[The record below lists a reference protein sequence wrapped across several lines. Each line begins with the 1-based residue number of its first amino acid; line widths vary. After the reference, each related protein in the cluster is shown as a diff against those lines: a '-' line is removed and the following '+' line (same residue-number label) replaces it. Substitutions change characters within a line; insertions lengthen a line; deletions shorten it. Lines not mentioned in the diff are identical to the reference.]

1 MAQITFNGT
10 KINVEFAESSSR
22 QQLNSGENISTLF
35 GKIKKIF
42 SDLKAVCFSGSY
54 NDLSDKPSAMPASG
68 GNADYATNAG
78 NADMLD
84 GHHEDYFA
92 KASNPTIEGEMQ
104 FVRSGNMTTKG
115 VVFGWEDTIRIRN
128 QDVNAENTT
137 YADLIVTPLGLFT
150 ERMLNGAMAAGR
162 EKLLTQSDIPTY
174 VENAGNANYAN
185 TAGNADML
193 DGHHESEFA
202 RSSSPAIAN
211 QIAMTGGT
219 TFPHIIVWGSDFIIR
234 NAQLDESITQNTYSQ
249 ITIKPDGVYVESM
262 SNGAYAGSYRV
273 LTEADT
279 SINPINTG
287 EIRSMSENTAYPITL
302 PFTPV
307 AVLFFD
313 LTYNH
318 HINGGFTLSLQT
330 NGFTIT
336 PSDMAKMGTTSVR
349 YVAFKG

>member
-1 MAQITFNGT
+1 MYDFLDKIGLKTLLEQIKAKFP
-10 KINVEFAESSSR
+10 SS
-22 QQLNSGENISTLF
+22 L
-35 GKIKKIF
+35 
-42 SDLKAVCFSGSY
+42 
-54 NDLSDKPSAMPASG
+54 PASG
-68 GNADYATNAG
+68 GNADYAANAG

-92 KASNPTIEGEMQ
+92 KASNPTIDGEIQ
-104 FVRSGNMTTKG
+104 IVRSGNTTTKDLI
-115 VVFGWEDTIRIRN
+115 FGWEDTIRVRN

-137 YADLIVTPLGLFT
+137 YTDLIVTPLGLFT
-150 ERMLNGAMAAGR
+150 ERMLNGAIAAGR

-174 VENAGNANYAN
+174 VENAGNANYATNAGNANYAN

-202 RSSSPAIAN
+202 RSSSPTIAYR
-211 QIAMTGGT
+211 IAMTGGT
-219 TFPHIIVWGSDFIIR
+219 TFPYIIDWGSDFIIR
-234 NAQLDESITQNTYSQ
+234 NAQLDESAAQNTYSQ
-249 ITIKPDGVYVESM
+249 ITIKTDGVYVESM

-287 EIRSMSENTAYPITL
+287 EIRNMSEGTAYPMNL

-313 LTYNH
+313 LSYNH
-318 HINGGFTLSLQT
+318 HINGGFTLSLQS

-349 YVAFKG
+349 YVAFRG

>member
-54 NDLSDKPSAMPASG
+54 NDLSDKPSSLPASG
-68 GNADYATNAG
+68 GNADHATNAG

-84 GHHEDYFA
+84 GRHEDYFA
-92 KASNPTIEGEMQ
+92 KAANPTIEGEMQ

-115 VVFGWEDTIRIRN
+115 AVFGWEDTIRIRN

-150 ERMLNGAMAAGR
+150 ERMLNGGMPAGR

-174 VENAGNANYAN
+174 VENSNYAN
-185 TAGNADML
+185 SAGDSDKL

-202 RSSSPAIAN
+202 RSSYPTIN
-211 QIAMTGGT
+211 GKITMTGGT
-219 TFPHIIVWGSDFIIR
+219 TFPYIIVWGDEIIIR
-234 NAQLDESITQNTYSQ
+234 NAQLDESAAQNTYSQ
-249 ITIKPDGVYVESM
+249 IGIKPDGVFVGSVI
-262 SNGAYAGSYRV
+262 NGALMGSYRV

-279 SINPINTG
+279 SINTG
-287 EIRSMSENTAYPITL
+287 EIRNMSQNTAYSMNV